1 MKAEE
6 FLSPFSSFKP
16 NLAAFLLSCRSMGLL
31 DQVVMAGI
39 RHNLDV
45 LHRVEQREFPK
56 RCTVTPELVSVNDFW
71 RSMFPLQ
78 PVEERFGG
86 FSITVFL
93 QEDVQHGSVFVN
105 SPP

>member
-1 MKAEE
+1 MR
-6 FLSPFSSFKP
+6 
-16 NLAAFLLSCRSMGLL
+16 LLN
-31 DQVVMAGI
+31 QVVATGS
-39 RHNLDV
+39 LDDLNV

-93 QEDVQHGSVFVN
+93 QEDVQQGSVFVN